1 MRPLRALFI
10 RVAGLFR
17 RDRAEHELAEEL
29 RAHLD
34 MRTEDHVRAGMSLAD
49 ARRAALM
56 ESGGLGIAADACR
69 ERRAL
74 PFASDLLQDIRYAAR
89 KLRASPGFAAVAVL
103 TLALGIGA
111 NTAIFS
117 VVNAAMLQRLP
128 FQDPDRLVMVWE
140 TSPRTGTQNVAN
152 PFNFL
157 NWKDRNHSFERISA
171 LVGTGAGLTG
181 DGEPEQIDRLYVTDD
196 FFEILGVQPALGRWF
211 TAQDHRSDAEDVVIV
226 SFELWQ
232 RRYGGDPKILG
243 RKIQLNQKPQ
253 TIVGVMPPGF
263 RFPQTHADLWQP
275 MGLTQANAKPG
286 GRYLSTVAR
295 LRRGATIASARADM
309 NVIASQLQKEIPE
322 FDSKWGATVISL
334 REQTVGKMRT
344 PLLVL
349 LGAVGLVLL
358 IACANV
364 ANLMLMRAAGRCREI
379 AIRGALGAGA
389 WRIARQLL
397 VESVLIGLAGGLGGL
412 LIGIWAMR
420 VLTAA
425 LPDTIAYSTIK
436 QIRIDTAVL
445 LFTTAASMATG
456 ILFGLAP
463 AIKAARSDLQE
474 ALRDGGRGIAG
485 GRSRLRSA
493 LVVAEVTLSM
503 VLLVGAGLLIR
514 SFARLAS
521 VTPGFDARHVLSMQ
535 LSEDGL
541 YKKDEDF
548 LQFNSEMLERVRRVP
563 GVEAAGTSHF
573 VPLGRIIP
581 ATGFWRADRPTPNH
595 GEEPITEVLCVLPG
609 YFAAMS
615 IPIEHGRVFTERDR
629 AGAPPAVVVNAAL
642 VRQTFPGEDPIGKR
656 LYIQWG
662 HPDAGYEIVGVVGD
676 VRQQSLDQAAKPGL
690 YLPTLQEPTTPVF
703 LVARTVGDPTR
714 LARAIQAEIH
724 SLNRAIPISDVRTM
738 DAYVADSVSAPR
750 FQAILLGGFAAL
762 AVLLASVGI
771 FGVISYAVAQRTR
784 EIGVRRA
791 LGAGTAGVMRLVLVQ
806 ALALAGLGIVIGL
819 AGALAISRVLR
830 TMLFG
835 ITPTDTLT
843 FASVSIGLLAVA
855 ALAAY
860 LPARRA
866 ARIDPMHAL
875 RYE

>member
-1 MRPLRALFI
+1 MRPLRALLLRI
-10 RVAGLFR
+10 AGLFR
-17 RDRAEHELAEEL
+17 RDRAEDELAEEL

-34 MRTEDHVRAGMSLAD
+34 MRTEDNVRAGMSIAD

-56 ESGGLGIAADACR
+56 ESGGLGLAADACR

-74 PFASDLLQDIRYAAR
+74 PWASDLAQDVRYAAR
-89 KLRASPGFAAVAVL
+89 KLRADSGFAAVAVF

-128 FQDPDRLVMVWE
+128 FQEPDRLAMVWE
-140 TSPRTGTQNVAN
+140 TSPRTGVQNVVN

-157 NWKDRNHSFERISA
+157 EWKDRNHSFDRISA
-171 LVGTGAGLTG
+171 LVGTGASLTG
-181 DGEPEQIDRLYVTDD
+181 DGEPEQIDRLIVTDG
-196 FFEILGVQPALGRWF
+196 FFEILGVKPLLGRWF
-211 TAQDHRSDAEDVVIV
+211 TPQEDQPGAEAVVIM

-243 RKIQLNQKPQ
+243 RKIQLNQSPQ

-263 RFPQTHADLWQP
+263 RFPQTRADIWQP
-275 MGLTQANAKPG
+275 LGLSRANANRG
-286 GRYLSTVAR
+286 GRFLSTVAR
-295 LRRGATIASARADM
+295 LRSGATVAGARADM
-309 NVIASQLQKEIPE
+309 NVIASQLQKERPN

-364 ANLMLMRAAGRCREI
+364 ANLMLMRAAGRGREI

-397 VESVLIGLAGGLGGL
+397 VESVMVGLAGGLGGL

-436 QIRIDTAVL
+436 QIRIDSAVL
-445 LFTTAASMATG
+445 FFTSAASLATG

-463 AIKAARSDLQE
+463 AIKAARSDIQQS
-474 ALRDGGRGIAG
+474 LRDGGRGIAG
-485 GRSRLRSA
+485 GRSRLRNA

-535 LSEDGL
+535 LAEDGL
-541 YKKDEDF
+541 FRKDED
-548 LQFNSEMLERVRRVP
+548 LLLFNSEMLERVRRVP

-573 VPLGRIIP
+573 LPLGRIIP
-581 ATGFWRADRPTPNH
+581 GTGFWRADRPRPNH
-595 GEEPITEVLCVLPG
+595 GEEPVTEVLCVLPG

-615 IPIEHGRVFTERDR
+615 IPLEQGRVFTERDR
-629 AGAPPAVVVNAAL
+629 AGAPFAVVVNAAL
-642 VRQTFPGEDPIGKR
+642 VRQIFPNEDPLGKR

-662 HPDAGYEIVGVVGD
+662 HPEATYEIVGVVGD
-676 VRQQSLDQAAKPGL
+676 VRQQSLDQSAKPGL
-690 YLPTLQEPTTPVF
+690 YLATLQEPTTPVY
-703 LVARTVGDPTR
+703 LVARTLGDPNQ

-724 SLNRAIPISDVRTM
+724 CVESRHVRCSRCPHHGL
-738 DAYVADSVSAPR
+738 AR
-750 FQAILLGGFAAL
+750 RGFRVCAAL
-762 AVLLASVGI
+762 PGDSPRWL
-771 FGVISYAVAQRTR
+771 
-784 EIGVRRA
+784 RR
-791 LGAGTAGVMRLVLVQ
+791 R
-806 ALALAGLGIVIGL
+806 
-819 AGALAISRVLR
+819 
-830 TMLFG
+830 
-835 ITPTDTLT
+835 
-843 FASVSIGLLAVA
+843 
-855 ALAAY
+855 
-860 LPARRA
+860 
-866 ARIDPMHAL
+866 
-875 RYE
+875 